1 MASNAGSG
9 GAIVGAIIGTLA
21 AIAGGFAF
29 GAVFLKQPAHNAE
42 AAPSQPKA
50 PEVPDA
56 EVRPLAPIITNLGNP
71 SDQFVRLQA
80 AIVMEPGTK
89 DSAAL
94 AARVGDDVVV
104 YLRTVSLSEIQ
115 GPTGFQYL
123 REDLKRRAILLG
135 GGKIRDLLLTG
146 FVVE

>member
-1 MASNAGSG
+1 MASNSRSG
-9 GAIVGAIIGTLA
+9 GAIAGAVIGTLA
-21 AIAGGFAF
+21 ALAGGFAF
-29 GAVFLKQPAHNAE
+29 GAAFLKQPPRNAE
-42 AAPSQPKA
+42 AASSQPKGPEA
-50 PEVPDA
+50 PEA
-56 EVRPLAPIITNLGNP
+56 EVRQLAPIVTNLGSP
-71 SDQFVRLQA
+71 SEQFVRLEA
-80 AIVMEPGTK
+80 AIVMEPGAK

-94 AARVGDDVVV
+94 AAKVGDDLVA
-104 YLRTVSLSEIQ
+104 YLRTVSLGEIQ